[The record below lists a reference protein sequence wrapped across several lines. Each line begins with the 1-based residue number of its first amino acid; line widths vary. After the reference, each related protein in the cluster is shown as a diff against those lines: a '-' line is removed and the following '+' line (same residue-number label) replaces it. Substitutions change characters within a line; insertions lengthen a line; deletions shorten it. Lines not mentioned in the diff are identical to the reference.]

1 VILPTDEFTGRL
13 IITWPK
19 SDRPAL
25 LPPLTILHDADTG
38 EQITSVASFTLSAD
52 ATENLV
58 TAELTMLTDA
68 DGQPLASAA
77 TPILTDDGED
87 VRTGVF
93 RWAVAEMRVAE
104 AKS

>member
-1 VILPTDEFTGRL
+1 MILPADEFTGRL

-25 LPPLTILHDADTG
+25 LAPLTILHDADTG

-52 ATENLV
+52 ATESVV

-68 DGQPLASAA
+68 DGQPLTSAA
-77 TPILTDDGED
+77 MPVLTADGESI
-87 VRTGVF
+87 RTGVF
-93 RWAVAEMRVAE
+93 RWAVAEMRIAP
-104 AKS
+104 